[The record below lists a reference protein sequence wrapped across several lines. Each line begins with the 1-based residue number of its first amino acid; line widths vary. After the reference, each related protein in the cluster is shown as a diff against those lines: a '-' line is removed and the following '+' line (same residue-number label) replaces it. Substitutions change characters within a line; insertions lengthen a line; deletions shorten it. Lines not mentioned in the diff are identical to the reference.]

1 FYVQYSDDIISFNII
16 IFNRWGEKVFVSDNI
31 NEKWDGKY
39 KGNKCAESVYY
50 WVIEYYCTGLNKEL
64 SLKGSVTLLR

>member
-1 FYVQYSDDIISFNII
+1 ME
-16 IFNRWGEKVFVSDNI
+16 IFNRWGRRLQTLNNI
-31 NEKWDGKY
+31 NERWDGKY
-39 KGNKCAESVYY
+39 KGNKCAIGVYY